1 MGLTDYESKVYL
13 SLASLI
19 SANAFEISEASG
31 VPRSRTYDVL
41 KSLHKKEFI
50 DITRGKPLKYNII
63 PPQDVFKKSRQDIRE
78 RLDEG
83 ESELKTIYENQI
95 PKFQAPIWL
104 IYGTDKIVKKEIEII
119 SRSKNSLHIVAGL
132 MFHDEIPKLNESLQ
146 KALKRGVQT
155 RIISAQTNIT
165 DNIEI
170 NIEEGFNNLDC
181 EIKTFQIPYLKAI
194 IRDKKEMLLVFCK
207 FSEGSVISQT
217 AIGVWNQYT
226 EFVETIT
233 DLYNLVWT
241 MDLLNITNPHFE
253 Y

>member
-19 SANAFEISEASG
+19 SADAFEISETSG

-41 KSLHKKEFI
+41 KSLHKKEFV
-50 DITRGKPLKYNII
+50 DITRGKPLKYSIV
-63 PPQDVFKKSRQDIRE
+63 PPQDVFEKTRKNIKNQLE
-78 RLDEG
+78 EG

-119 SRSKNSLHIVAGL
+119 SRAKDSLHIAAGL
-132 MFHDEIPKLNESLQ
+132 MFQNEIPKLDESLQ

-155 RIISAQTNIT
+155 RIISAPTSIT
-165 DNIEI
+165 DGEKIDI
-170 NIEEGFNNLDC
+170 SKGLSNLKC

-241 MDLLNITNPHFE
+241 MDLFNIHP
-253 Y
+253 

>member
-1 MGLTDYESKVYL
+1 MGLTDYESQVYL

-19 SANAFEISEASG
+19 SANAFEISENSG

-41 KSLHKKEFI
+41 KSLHKKGFV
-50 DITRGKPLKYNII
+50 DITRGKPLKYSVV
-63 PPQDVFKKSRQDIRE
+63 PPQDVFEKSRQNIKNQME
-78 RLDEG
+78 EA
-83 ESELKTIYENQI
+83 ESEIKTIYENQI

-119 SRSKNSLHIVAGL
+119 SRAKDTLHIAAGL
-132 MFHDEIPKLNESLQ
+132 MFQDELPKLDESLQ
-146 KALKRGVQT
+146 KALKRGVLT
-155 RIISAQTNIT
+155 RIISAPYSIT
-165 DNIEI
+165 DGKRIDISSGISE
-170 NIEEGFNNLDC
+170 LDC

-226 EFVETIT
+226 EFVENIAE
-233 DLYNLVWT
+233 LYNLVWI
-241 MDLLNITNPHFE
+241 MDLFNRSPSKIV
-253 Y
+253 

>member
-1 MGLTDYESKVYL
+1 MGLTDYESQAYL

-41 KSLHKKEFI
+41 KSLQKKGFV
-50 DITRGKPLKYNII
+50 DITRGKPLKYSVV
-63 PPQDVFKKSRQDIRE
+63 PPQDVFERSRQDIKDQME
-78 RLDEG
+78 EA
-83 ESELKTIYENQI
+83 ESEIKTIYEDQI

-119 SRSKNSLHIVAGL
+119 SRAKNTLHIAAGL
-132 MFHDEIPKLNESLQ
+132 MFQDEIPKLDEGLQ

-155 RIISAQTNIT
+155 RIISAPYSIT
-165 DNIEI
+165 DGKKIDI
-170 NIEEGFNNLDC
+170 SSGISGLDC

-226 EFVETIT
+226 EFVETIAE
-233 DLYNLVWT
+233 LYNLVWT
-241 MDLLNITNPHFE
+241 MDLFNRRPLK
-253 Y
+253 

>member
-19 SANAFEISEASG
+19 SADAFEISETSG

-41 KSLHKKEFI
+41 KSLHKKEFV
-50 DITRGKPLKYNII
+50 DVTRGKPLKYSIV
-63 PPQDVFKKSRQDIRE
+63 PPQDVFEKSRQNINSQME
-78 RLDEG
+78 EA
-83 ESELKTIYENQI
+83 ESEVKTIYENQI

-104 IYGTDKIVKKEIEII
+104 IYGADKIVKKEIEII
-119 SRSKNSLHIVAGL
+119 SRAKDSLHIAAGL
-132 MFHDEIPKLNESLQ
+132 MFQDEIPKLDESLK

-155 RIISAQTNIT
+155 RIISAPTSIT
-165 DNIEI
+165 DDDEI
-170 NIEEGFNNLDC
+170 DISGGLSGLDC

-194 IRDKKEMLLVFCK
+194 IRDKKEMLLVFSK
-207 FSEGSVISQT
+207 FTEGSVISQT

-241 MDLLNITNPHFE
+241 MDPFNMTTTNIN
-253 Y
+253 